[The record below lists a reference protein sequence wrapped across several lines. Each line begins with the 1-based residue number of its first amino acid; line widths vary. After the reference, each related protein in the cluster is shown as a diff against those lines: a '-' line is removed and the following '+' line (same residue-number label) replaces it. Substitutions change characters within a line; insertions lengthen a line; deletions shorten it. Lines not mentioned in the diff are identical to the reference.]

1 MRNDVFGVI
10 PPGRGC
16 NALAESAAVDALAR
30 LPSRSADVD
39 ASPSA
44 ARAGGSGGGGGRD
57 ETMARGVVGFDAI
70 ERARLAVTRRCS
82 ETTF

>member
-44 ARAGGSGGGGGRD
+44 ARAGGSGGPL
-57 ETMARGVVGFDAI
+57 V
-70 ERARLAVTRRCS
+70 
-82 ETTF
+82 